1 MGLHLVSLSCMKATV
16 LPGQDQQHEVLV
28 GCLATFALP
37 VASQRLGRLLIMLE
51 LLERGALGR
60 AFSATELRKLS
71 R

>member
-1 MGLHLVSLSCMKATV
+1 MGLHLQPELHVGYTV

>member
-1 MGLHLVSLSCMKATV
+1 MRLVSLRCTGAPV
-16 LPGQDQQHEVLV
+16 LPGEVLL
-28 GCLATFALP
+28 GCVAPPALP
-37 VASQRLGRLLIMLE
+37 AAPQRLGRLLIMLE